1 MSDELTERVV
11 HGLTIRIDR
20 TLCVGFGDCV
30 VEATEAFRLDEEGVV
45 VFVEPERVARERVL
59 RACDSCP
66 VDAITVTDAEGR
78 QLVP

>member
-1 MSDELTERVV
+1 MDELTERVV

-20 TLCVGFGDCV
+20 SLCVGFGDCV
-30 VEATEAFRLDEEGVV
+30 DEAIEAFRLDDEGIV

-59 RACDSCP
+59 RACDACP
-66 VDAITVTDAEGR
+66 VDAITVTDADGR

>member
-1 MSDELTERVV
+1 MDELTERIV

-20 TLCVGFGDCV
+20 SLCVGFGDCV
-30 VEATEAFRLDEEGVV
+30 EEAIEAFRLDDEGVV
-45 VFVEPERVARERVL
+45 VFAEPERVARELVL
-59 RACDSCP
+59 RACDACP

>member
-1 MSDELTERVV
+1 MDELTERVV

-20 TLCVGFGDCV
+20 SLCVGFGDCV
-30 VEATEAFRLDEEGVV
+30 DEAIDAFRLDDEGIV
-45 VFVEPERVARERVL
+45 VFVEPERVARELVL
-59 RACDSCP
+59 RACDACP